1 MIYRSEPVLVN
12 VGNVFVS
19 LIEEL
24 ARRVKIEQQMD
35 LFAVIIDGETVTWG
49 VSDDAACRLAIALIE
64 AGY

>member
-1 MIYRSEPVLVN
+1 MLVN
-12 VGNVFVS
+12 VGNAFVS

-24 ARRVKIEQQMD
+24 ARRVKIEQQGN

-49 VSDDAACRLAIALIE
+49 VSDDAARNTAIKLIE